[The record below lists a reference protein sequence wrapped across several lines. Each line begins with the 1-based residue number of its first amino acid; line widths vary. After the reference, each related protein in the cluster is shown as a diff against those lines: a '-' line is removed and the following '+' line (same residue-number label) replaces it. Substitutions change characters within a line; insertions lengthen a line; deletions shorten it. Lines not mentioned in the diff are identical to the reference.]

1 MDTFVT
7 GDHNLAWLGRQLR
20 PKWIRVLGSISLAVS
35 SGLLST
41 LDPLLMRRLIDN
53 ELPNRHLAG
62 SLTVVLAIALCLLGG
77 IVAMLCSIGVNFT
90 IEQETGQKLRIAI
103 LEQLNRLSADYH
115 ENTPAGDNMTRLGA
129 DVDQISQLASEIV
142 ASSVRAGV
150 FFIANVAVMLYLN
163 ATMTLAI
170 APTLILF
177 AWVQSRFSSSMRNR
191 ADLAQKETGRA
202 SGVLYEY
209 LSALPQIQLLCAEKV
224 VLNNAVTVWARM
236 IQARKSQKSAELV
249 YSGTVNG
256 AFILAIFLV
265 LGLGSYQFLRGAL
278 TIGAL
283 VAFYT
288 YQTRVFQPVSVAT
301 DLYSRLQRVGASIRR
316 VRAVLEADSL
326 VSDNGTIATGPGI
339 IRKGITLDK
348 VQYSYAKGSVALR
361 GLSLEI
367 GAGESLAIVGP
378 SGSGKSTLA
387 RLLVRLSDPQI
398 GTINLD
404 GLPLQEYSLAAL
416 RETICYVPQRPLFF
430 DGTVRENLLYAK
442 PNATDEEMLHVT
454 DIAQLQPVLDRLP
467 QGLDTNLGPSGHSL
481 SGGELQRLALARA
494 LLRKSPVLVLDEST
508 SALDVPTEKMIL
520 ESIAAYRSGS
530 MLIII
535 THRLR
540 SIANMNRIVVLNQGQ
555 ITATGDHAVL
565 SECSPLYQRLY
576 EANSV
581 IVQ

>member
-1 MDTFVT
+1 VT
-7 GDHNLAWLGRQLR
+7 SDRNLAWLGRQLR
-20 PKWIRVLGSISLAVS
+20 PSWTRVVGSVSLAVVA
-35 SGLLST
+35 GLLST

-53 ELPNRHLAG
+53 ELPNRHFAG
-62 SLTVVLAIALCLLGG
+62 SLALVLGIAVCLLGG
-77 IVAMLCSIGVNFT
+77 VVAMLCSIGVNFS

-103 LEQLNRLSADYH
+103 LEQLNRLSADFH
-115 ENTPAGDNMTRLGA
+115 ESTPAGDNMTRLGA

-142 ASSVRAGV
+142 SSSVRAGV
-150 FFIANVAVMLYLN
+150 FLIANVAVMLYLN
-163 ATMTLAI
+163 VMMTLAI

-177 AWVQSRFSSSMRNR
+177 SWVQSRFSSSMRNR

-209 LSALPQIQLLCAEKV
+209 LSALPQIQLLCAEKL
-224 VLNNAVTVWARM
+224 VLSNAVSVWSRM
-236 IQARKSQKSAELV
+236 VQARKNQKSAELL

-256 AFILAIFLV
+256 AFVLAMFLV
-265 LGLGSYQFLRGAL
+265 LALGSYQFLRGAL

-326 VSDNGTIATGPGI
+326 VPHNGTIVAGPRI
-339 IRKGITLDK
+339 IRKGITLDN
-348 VQYSYAKGSVALR
+348 VQYSYARGSVVL
-361 GLSLEI
+361 GSLSLEI
-367 GAGESLAIVGP
+367 VAGESLAIVGP

-387 RLLVRLSDPQI
+387 RLLVRLCDPQI
-398 GTINLD
+398 GSINLD
-404 GLPLQEYSLAAL
+404 GFPLQEYSLAAL

-430 DGTVRENLLYAK
+430 DGTVRDNLLYAK
-442 PNATDEEMLHVT
+442 PSATREELAHVA
-454 DIAQLQPVLDRLP
+454 DVAQLQSVLDRLP
-467 QGLDTNLGPSGHSL
+467 QGLDTDLGPSGHSL

-494 LLRKSPVLVLDEST
+494 LLRRAPVLVLDEST
-508 SALDVPTEKMIL
+508 SALDVPTEQIIL

-530 MLIII
+530 MLIVI

-540 SIANMNRIVVLNQGQ
+540 SIANMNRIIVLNQGR
-555 ITATGDHAVL
+555 ITAAGNHDL
-565 SECSPLYQRLY
+565 LYKRSPLYQRLY
-576 EANSV
+576 EANS
-581 IVQ
+581 ITVQ

>member
-1 MDTFVT
+1 MT
-7 GDHNLAWLGRQLR
+7 GDHNLAWLGCQLH
-20 PKWIRVLGSISLAVS
+20 PSWTRVLGSVSLAVS
-35 SGLLST
+35 GGLLST

-53 ELPNRHLAG
+53 ELPSHHFAG
-62 SLTVVLAIALCLLGG
+62 SLALVLAIAVCLLGA
-77 IVAMLCSIGVNFT
+77 IVAMLCSLGVNFS
-90 IEQETGQKLRIAI
+90 IDQETGQKLRIAI
-103 LEQLNRLSADYH
+103 LEQLNRLSADFH

-142 ASSVRAGV
+142 SSSVRAGV
-150 FFIANVAVMLYLN
+150 FLIANVAVMLYLN

-177 AWVQSRFSSSMRNR
+177 SWVQSRFSASMRDR

-202 SGVLYEY
+202 SGVVYEY

-224 VLNNAVTVWARM
+224 VLSNAVAVWSRM
-236 IQARKSQKSAELV
+236 VQARKNQKSAELL

-256 AFILAIFLV
+256 AFVLAMFLV
-265 LGLGSYQFLRGAL
+265 LALGSYQFLRGAL

-316 VRAVLEADSL
+316 VRAVLDADSL
-326 VSDNGTIATGPGI
+326 VPDNGTIVSGPGTI
-339 IRKGITLDK
+339 KKGITLDN
-348 VQYSYAKGSVALR
+348 VQYSYAKGGVALR
-361 GLSLEI
+361 SLSLEI
-367 GAGESLAIVGP
+367 VAGESLAIVGP

-387 RLLVRLSDPQI
+387 RLLVRLCDPQL
-398 GTINLD
+398 GNINLD
-404 GLPLQEYSLAAL
+404 GFPLQEYSLAAL

-442 PNATDEEMLHVT
+442 PNATPEELADVA
-454 DIAQLQPVLDRLP
+454 DVAQFQSVLDRLP
-467 QGLDTNLGPSGHSL
+467 QGLDTNLGPLGHSL

-494 LLRKSPVLVLDEST
+494 LLRRSPVLVLDEST
-508 SALDVPTEKMIL
+508 SALDVRTEQMIL
-520 ESIAAYRSGS
+520 DSIAACRSGS

-540 SIANMNRIVVLNQGQ
+540 SIANMDRIIVLNQGG
-555 ITATGDHAVL
+555 IAAVGKHTAL
-565 SECSPLYQRLY
+565 YKRSPLYQRLY
-576 EANSV
+576 ESNSV
-581 IVQ
+581 TVQ